1 MREWYALA
9 AIERAREQ
17 YPDLTREEED
27 RIFDF
32 DMADDGRCLFLRCTF
47 SGEYFPYRGALTQNQ
62 IRDLDQYIQL
72 TW

>member
-27 RIFDF
+27 DIYNFH
-32 DMADDGRCLFLRCTF
+32 MADDGRCLFLRCTF
-47 SGEYFPYRGALTQNQ
+47 LPYGKSLTANQ
-62 IRDLDQYIQL
+62 LDDIKQYIQL
-72 TW
+72 TR